1 LLIASL
7 NNFSK
12 KRKIPKINPAFWR
25 FTVQAFSLLTALPHY
40 QRRFTLSVDS
50 KQTMLITKY
59 ITSNMRNI
67 QLNMLKNLSLALC
80 VLLFFATAA
89 YAQPTPQQLSELI
102 PAGVNPT
109 QMSKSAFENFFKDNN
124 QKSTTGIDKN
134 RETTEVKNKQQTTV
148 QNSIAK
154 DSTLEDNIKRRY
166 YRPDE
171 TYGAN
176 VFQNMAMNDVS
187 ELSIPPLDYPIG
199 VGDHIVVSLWG
210 GGDYQEDYVVA
221 RDGAIFPSGLGKITV
236 QGLTFENAQKLIY
249 ARFSGAVPQGT
260 NIQITLGQPRTINVN
275 VVGEVANP
283 GPKLIS
289 AFSNAYNAIGLAGG
303 ITDYGN
309 LREIQVKRNGS
320 VIEVLDV
327 YKYLHNG
334 DVGKR
339 VYLQNN
345 DFVVVTFAEKKVLA
359 TGQFKRPMYYQL
371 KKDEGVK
378 ALLQYSGGFTADA
391 FSSSVKVI
399 RSENEKQVI
408 HDVNATAIVKMQG
421 QDFDLQDGDIVRAD
435 LIKPGIV
442 NKVELNG
449 AVAYPGIYE
458 IRPNDRLFDL
468 INRAGGI
475 TTHTYL
481 PRAYIFRGAG
491 DSTNIKSDKLEI
503 NLTDFGKDNF
513 SSINNVLLQANDV
526 VQLFSTTEFNDEQ
539 YVFIDGEIRKGGK
552 VKKYGGMTLQD
563 LIYLSGGLKPSAEF
577 GRLEIASVVDI
588 DSAKQG
594 FKPTRTIVKSYSI
607 SSNLELDTAAARV
620 VLKPFDQVHVRR
632 NPSFALQENVQ
643 VLGLV
648 KYQGNYPRLDKYER
662 LSSYIE
668 RAGGLLDNANLSGAI
683 LYRRKN
689 QFLKDNIGQAA
700 DSFQEKNLAEPVS
713 IDLYNA
719 LNNKGSKYDIVLQEN
734 DIIYIPE
741 VNPFVT
747 VRGKVQSPLK
757 IAFDKDHPG
766 LSYYID
772 KAGGYGIRPWRKRV
786 FVTYANGRNKRT
798 KNLFFIHFYPKVE
811 EGCTITVPERPEG
824 KDISGSLVQAVT
836 AMVPIAITYL
846 LLRK

>member
-1 LLIASL
+1 
-7 NNFSK
+7 
-12 KRKIPKINPAFWR
+12 
-25 FTVQAFSLLTALPHY
+25 
-40 QRRFTLSVDS
+40 
-50 KQTMLITKY
+50 
-59 ITSNMRNI
+59 MRNI
-67 QLNMLKNLSLALC
+67 QLNMLKNLSLVLC
-80 VLLFFATAA
+80 VLLFFASAA

-102 PAGVNPT
+102 PSNVNPT
-109 QMSKSAFENFFKDNN
+109 QLSKSAFESFFKDNN
-124 QKSTTGIDKN
+124 QKSNAGADKN
-134 RETTEVKNKQQTTV
+134 KENPEIKNRLDSHPENAIEKDTV
-148 QNSIAK
+148 PQ
-154 DSTLEDNIKRRY
+154 DNIKKSF
-166 YRPDE
+166 YRPDA

-176 VFQNMAMNDVS
+176 VFQNVAMNDIS
-187 ELSIPPLDYPIG
+187 ELSIPPSDYPIG

-210 GGDYQEDYVVA
+210 GGEYQEDYIVA

-283 GPKLIS
+283 GPKLLS

-303 ITDYGN
+303 ITQYGN
-309 LREIQVKRNGS
+309 LREIQVKRNGR

-327 YKYLHNG
+327 YKYLYNG

-339 VYLQNN
+339 IYLQNN
-345 DFVVVTFAEKKVLA
+345 DFVVVTFADKKVLA
-359 TGQFKRPMYYQL
+359 TGQFKRPMFYQL
-371 KKDEGVK
+371 KKEEGVK

-391 FSSSVKVI
+391 FSSSIKVI
-399 RSENEKQVI
+399 RTENERQVI

-449 AVAYPGIYE
+449 AVAYPGLYE

-475 TTHTYL
+475 TANTYL

-491 DSTNIKSDKLEI
+491 DSTNIKADKLEI
-503 NLTDFGKDNF
+503 NLTDFSKADF

-526 VQLFSTTEFNDEQ
+526 VQLFSTTEFTDEQ
-539 YVFIDGEIRKGGK
+539 YVFIDGEVRKTGR

-577 GRLEIASVVDI
+577 GRLEIASVVDV

-620 VLKPFDQVHVRR
+620 IIKPFDQVHVRK
-632 NPSFALQENVQ
+632 NPGFALQENVQ

-689 QFLKDNIGQAA
+689 QFLKEDIKGTA

-713 IDLYNA
+713 IDLFNA

-741 VNPFVT
+741 INPFVT
-747 VRGKVQSPLK
+747 VQGKVQSPLK
-757 IAFDKDHPG
+757 IAFDKDHPN
-766 LSYYID
+766 LSYYVD

-786 FVTYANGRNKRT
+786 FVTYANGRSKRT

-811 EGCTITVPERPEG
+811 EGCTVTVPERPEG
-824 KDISGSLVQAVT
+824 KDVSGNIVQAVT

-846 LLRK
+846 LLKN

>member
-1 LLIASL
+1 
-7 NNFSK
+7 
-12 KRKIPKINPAFWR
+12 
-25 FTVQAFSLLTALPHY
+25 
-40 QRRFTLSVDS
+40 
-50 KQTMLITKY
+50 
-59 ITSNMRNI
+59 MRNI
-67 QLNMLKNLSLALC
+67 QLNMLKNHLLALC
-80 VLLFFATAA
+80 VLLFFASAA

-102 PAGVNPT
+102 PSNVNPT
-109 QMSKSAFENFFKDNN
+109 QLSKSAFESFFKDNN
-124 QKSTTGIDKN
+124 QKNNAGADKN
-134 RETTEVKNKQQTTV
+134 KENPEIKNRLDSHPENV
-148 QNSIAK
+148 IAK
-154 DSTLEDNIKRRY
+154 DTVPQDNIKKSF
-166 YRPDE
+166 YRPDA

-176 VFQNMAMNDVS
+176 VFQNVAMNDIS
-187 ELSIPPLDYPIG
+187 ELSIPPSDYPIG

-210 GGDYQEDYVVA
+210 GGEYQEDYIVA

-283 GPKLIS
+283 GPKLLS

-303 ITDYGN
+303 ITQYGN
-309 LREIQVKRNGS
+309 LREIQVKRNGR

-327 YKYLHNG
+327 YKYLYNG

-339 VYLQNN
+339 IYLQNN

-359 TGQFKRPMYYQL
+359 TGQFKRPMFYQL
-371 KKDEGVK
+371 KKEEGVK

-391 FSSSVKVI
+391 FSSSIKII
-399 RSENEKQVI
+399 RTESERQVI
-408 HDVNATAIVKMQG
+408 HDVNATAIVKLQG

-449 AVAYPGIYE
+449 AVAYPGLYE

-468 INRAGGI
+468 INRAGGV
-475 TTHTYL
+475 TANTYL

-491 DSTNIKSDKLEI
+491 DSTNIKADKLEI
-503 NLTDFGKDNF
+503 NLTDFSKADF

-526 VQLFSTTEFNDEQ
+526 VQLFSTSEFADEQ
-539 YVFIDGEIRKGGK
+539 FVFIDGEVRKTGR

-577 GRLEIASVVDI
+577 GRLEIASVVDV

-620 VLKPFDQVHVRR
+620 VIKPFDQVHVRK
-632 NPSFALQENVQ
+632 NPGFALQENVQ

-689 QFLKDNIGQAA
+689 QFLKEDIKGYA

-713 IDLYNA
+713 IDLFNA

-741 VNPFVT
+741 INPFVT
-747 VRGKVQSPLK
+747 VQGKVQSPLK
-757 IAFDKDHPG
+757 IAFDKDHPN
-766 LSYYID
+766 LSYYVD

-786 FVTYANGRNKRT
+786 FVTYANGRSKRT

-824 KDISGSLVQAVT
+824 KDVSGNIVQAVT

-846 LLRK
+846 LLKN

>member
-1 LLIASL
+1 
-7 NNFSK
+7 
-12 KRKIPKINPAFWR
+12 
-25 FTVQAFSLLTALPHY
+25 
-40 QRRFTLSVDS
+40 
-50 KQTMLITKY
+50 
-59 ITSNMRNI
+59 MRNI
-67 QLNMLKNLSLALC
+67 QLNMLKNLSLVLC
-80 VLLFFATAA
+80 VLLFFASAA

-102 PAGVNPT
+102 PSNVNPT
-109 QMSKSAFENFFKDNN
+109 QLSKSAFESFFKDNN
-124 QKSTTGIDKN
+124 QKSNAGADKN
-134 RETTEVKNKQQTTV
+134 KENPEIKNRLDSHPENAIEKDTV
-148 QNSIAK
+148 PQ
-154 DSTLEDNIKRRY
+154 DNIKKSF
-166 YRPDE
+166 YRPDA

-176 VFQNMAMNDVS
+176 VFQNVAMNDIS
-187 ELSIPPLDYPIG
+187 ELSIPPSDYPIG

-210 GGDYQEDYVVA
+210 GGEYQEDYIVA

-283 GPKLIS
+283 GPKLLS

-303 ITDYGN
+303 ITQYGN
-309 LREIQVKRNGS
+309 LREIQVKRNGR

-327 YKYLHNG
+327 YKYLYNG

-339 VYLQNN
+339 IYLQNN

-359 TGQFKRPMYYQL
+359 TGQFKRPMFYQL

-378 ALLQYSGGFTADA
+378 SLLLYSGGFTADA
-391 FSSSVKVI
+391 FSSSIKVI
-399 RSENEKQVI
+399 RTENERQVI

-449 AVAYPGIYE
+449 AVAYPGLYE

-475 TTHTYL
+475 TANTYL

-491 DSTNIKSDKLEI
+491 DSTNIKADKLEI
-503 NLTDFGKDNF
+503 NLTDFSKADF
-513 SSINNVLLQANDV
+513 SSINNVMLQANDV
-526 VQLFSTTEFNDEQ
+526 VQLFSTAEFTDEQ
-539 YVFIDGEIRKGGK
+539 YVFIDGEVRKTGRK
-552 VKKYGGMTLQD
+552 KKYGGMTLQD

-577 GRLEIASVVDI
+577 GRLEIASVVDV

-620 VLKPFDQVHVRR
+620 IIKPFDQVHVRK
-632 NPSFALQENVQ
+632 NPGFALQENVQ

-689 QFLKDNIGQAA
+689 QFLKEDIKGTA

-713 IDLYNA
+713 IDLFNA

-741 VNPFVT
+741 INPFVT
-747 VRGKVQSPLK
+747 VQGKVQSPLK
-757 IAFDKDHPG
+757 IAFDKDHPN
-766 LSYYID
+766 LSYYVD

-786 FVTYANGRNKRT
+786 FVTYANGRSKRT

-824 KDISGSLVQAVT
+824 KDVSGNIVQAVT

-846 LLRK
+846 LLKN